1 VQLVDSDVQGAH
13 TGASEVVDG
22 VGDGRGD
29 AGDANPPDS
38 FAAHRVEAGV
48 VFVEQDGVDICEV
61 GVGWKW

>member
-13 TGASEVVDG
+13 TGAGGVVD
-22 VGDGRGD
+22 GDGRGD
-29 AGDANPPDS
+29 ADDANPPDS

-61 GVGWKW
+61 GVGGKW